1 MPVQNAVKDFVHEG
15 LVHYEFDDKGM
26 QTDAGNRRE
35 DLAPGHATRLPL
47 HAVPPKPGTHGP
59 QVALY
64 DRCLQRWGARHDF
77 MAFIDT
83 DEFLVLRDGTPD
95 LPTLVSPEAGSQA
108 LLACCPAECLG
119 NVGCSCQQCRR
130 TSILPLLCSLCCA
143 VEGLHGVWWP
153 GGQLAGVW

>member
-1 MPVQNAVKDFVHEG
+1 MSMMTKVCGRPLGHPKSVGQNYSPPLTCH
-15 LVHYEFDDKGM
+15 
-26 QTDAGNRRE
+26 
-35 DLAPGHATRLPL
+35 PPWL

-64 DRCLQRWGARHDF
+64 DRCLERWGSRHEF